1 MHIRLLNRESH
12 WNEGLQDRPY
22 RPAPPPS
29 GHEDRPGALRAG
41 LLPSSAVRRSLH
53 WAHQQQVNI
62 SDQMKQIFIDLW
74 QLLSQVVSSSRWAKR
89 SAPAQWRRRDR
100 QKQHA
105 EHLYL
110 DNDQREV
117 RGLGPGF
124 VPRLLGFFCLCFFYF
139 CVSLGFILTTL
150 SVSSPHPSSHFRTP
164 LLFSS
169 ASVSLSFSPTLSM

>member
-1 MHIRLLNRESH
+1 MLIRLLNRESH
-12 WNEGLQDRPY
+12 RHEGLQDRPY

-29 GHEDRPGALRAG
+29 GHEDRPGPLRAG

-53 WAHQQQVNI
+53 WAHQQQVNV
-62 SDQMKQIFIDLW
+62 SARMKRFLTGVE
-74 QLLSQVVSSSRWAKR
+74 QLFSQVVSCSRWAKR

-117 RGLGPGF
+117 GCRGRGF
-124 VPRLLGFFCLCFFYF
+124 VPRLLFRFCCFYF
-139 CVSLGFILTTL
+139 CMSPCFILTTF
-150 SVSSPHPSSHFRTP
+150 SVCSPHPSSHFRTP
-164 LLFSS
+164 LLLSS
-169 ASVSLSFSPTLSM
+169 ASVSLSFSHTGST